1 MDLSFI
7 AEWFSS
13 TNSFFQDIW
22 DFVNSGV
29 YQFFKDAMVIF
40 TKAAIYSYFQF
51 KIFMVNIAYD
61 VVQEIITD
69 TGVVAVVQS
78 AWSSIP
84 GDMQSMLAF
93 FKIPQG
99 LTLVFT
105 AIPTRWAMKFIPG
118 IGS

>member
-1 MDLSFI
+1 MDLSWL
-7 AEWFSS
+7 ADWLNS
-13 TNSFFQDIW
+13 TNGFLQDMW
-22 DFVNSGV
+22 DFVNSGI
-29 YQFFKDAMVIF
+29 YKFFKDAMVIF
-40 TKAAIYSYFQF
+40 TKAAIYSFFQF
-51 KIFMVNIAYD
+51 KIFMINIAYD
-61 VVQEIITD
+61 VVQEIIHD
-69 TGVVAVVQS
+69 TGVVAVVKS

-84 GDMQSMLAF
+84 GDLQSTLAF